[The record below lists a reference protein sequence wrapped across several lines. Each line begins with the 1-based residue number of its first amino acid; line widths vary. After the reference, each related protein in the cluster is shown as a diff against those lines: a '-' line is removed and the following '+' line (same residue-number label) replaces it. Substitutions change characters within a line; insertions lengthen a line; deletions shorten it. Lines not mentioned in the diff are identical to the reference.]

1 MESFGFN
8 INILLIVVVILALA
22 KAVDGYKKGIVKEV
36 VSLISMIVLCLV
48 AALAV
53 NGIGS
58 YLEGRFFSLAVMVIM
73 LSILL
78 IAHHLVSLVLFPA
91 RLAAKLPVIHSVDK
105 LLGIIFGVFEV
116 VLVLWTVYTFIMMMD
131 TGAVGQLVLTYT
143 EENPALLWIY
153 QHNYLAYGIE
163 RLLEEFSFVPLQLP

>member
-105 LLGIIFGVFEV
+105 LLGIVFGVFEV

>member
-48 AALAV
+48 AVLAV

-105 LLGIIFGVFEV
+105 LLGIVFGVFEV